1 MELNNI
7 KSSTEDEREVGTLSA
22 ILGVGTQFEGKL
34 SFEGTVRISGEF
46 KGEIYTNDILVV
58 DQTADIE
65 GQIEADE
72 VIISGY
78 VKGNIFA
85 KTKVTMH
92 PPAHFTGTV
101 TSPSLSIDDGVVF
114 EGASYMPQTS

>member
-1 MELNNI
+1 M
-7 KSSTEDEREVGTLSA
+7 KSTQDGKGHSDGALSA
-22 ILGVGTQFEGKL
+22 LLGPGTQFDGKL

-46 KGEIYTNDILVV
+46 RGEIFTNDTLVI
-58 DQTADIE
+58 DSMADFE
-65 GQIEADE
+65 GQIEANE
-72 VIISGY
+72 VIISGS

-92 PPAHFTGTV
+92 APAHFTGTV

-114 EGASYMPQTS
+114 EGASYMPQIT

>member
-1 MELNNI
+1 MNTI
-7 KSSTEDEREVGTLSA
+7 KNRSNEEEYEVGSLSA
-22 ILGVGTQFEGKL
+22 ILGPGTQFEGKL

-46 KGEIYTNDILVV
+46 KGEIYTNDILVIE
-58 DQTADIE
+58 QSADIE

-78 VKGNIFA
+78 VKGNIYA

-101 TSPSLSIDDGVVF
+101 TTPSLSIDDGVVF

>member
-1 MELNNI
+1 MELNRI
-7 KSSTEDEREVGTLSA
+7 DEQEKEQEIGALSA
-22 ILGVGTQFEGKL
+22 ILGPGTQFEGKL

-46 KGEIYTNDILVV
+46 RGEIYTNDILVV
-58 DQTADIE
+58 DSTADIE

-72 VIISGY
+72 VIISGN
-78 VKGNIFA
+78 VRGNIFA
-85 KTKVTMH
+85 KTKVTMY

>member
-1 MELNNI
+1 MEVNSV
-7 KSSTEDEREVGTLSA
+7 KKRSDEDQEIGVVSA
-22 ILGVGTQFEGKL
+22 ILGAGTQFEGKL

-46 KGEIYTNDILVV
+46 KGEIYTNDTLVV

-78 VKGNIFA
+78 VKGNIYA
-85 KTKVTMH
+85 KTKVTMY

-101 TSPSLSIDDGVVF
+101 TSPSLSIADGVVF